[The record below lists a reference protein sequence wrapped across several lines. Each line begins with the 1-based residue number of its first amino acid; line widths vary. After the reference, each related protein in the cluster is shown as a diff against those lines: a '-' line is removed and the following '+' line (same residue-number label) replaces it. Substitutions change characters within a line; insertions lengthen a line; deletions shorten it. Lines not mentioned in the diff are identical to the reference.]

1 VRYTI
6 DSDARKEI
14 LKRLLELNPRIHEE
28 EVAAGTWDKKKPR
41 EYKPKSSGSLKAEEP
56 GEVEYGGC
64 LGETS

>member
-1 VRYTI
+1 
-6 DSDARKEI
+6 
-14 LKRLLELNPRIHEE
+14 LPELNPRIHEE
-28 EVAAGTWDKKKPR
+28 EVAAGTWDKKKPK